1 MSPRKAG
8 VDLAHETNVDE
19 WVFEL
24 DLHPAQQEVWES
36 GARFKVVAA
45 GRRFGK
51 TVLGTAKILVAAT
64 THPKSVSLW
73 VSPSHS
79 QSRMALDMVAA
90 LIPTPY
96 REVNRTFSEIYLPNG
111 SKIVFRSG
119 ERWDNLRGDGLVC
132 AVLDEAAFLDERVW
146 TEAVRPA
153 LSDHKGEALLISTFN
168 GENWFYRYFRNA
180 IEADN
185 KHWASFRYLTQDN
198 PFIDPEE
205 IEEAKRN
212 LPREVFEQEYM
223 ASPMAFSGAV
233 FDSAKIDEA
242 YEAGKDFAV
251 PSQPEMQV
259 ALAARFGAPGVAVVV
274 EPVYPSE
281 AGIDWGWLN
290 TVIEICVEMPDGR
303 VAWVHEKVY
312 ERIELNERCEAI
324 ATLCR
329 NYNVKTVYCDAAGA
343 SENVTLARIF
353 ERFGVQTYVQPVPF
367 ATFKKLGIQTRSF
380 YLEQGREILTSACP
394 GLRID
399 SKSYHYDPTGEKPAK
414 GDDHTVDA
422 ATAFYASR
430 GYVLGGFIGE
440 EAMAV

>member
-1 MSPRKAG
+1 VSPRRAG
-8 VDLAHETNVDE
+8 VDLAHETHVDE
-19 WVFEL
+19 WVFDL
-24 DLHPAQQEVWES
+24 SLHPAQEEVWNS
-36 GARFKVVAA
+36 TARFKVVAA

-51 TVLGTAKILVAAT
+51 TVMGTAKILVAAT
-64 THPKSVSLW
+64 THQKSVSLW

-90 LIPTPY
+90 IIPADY

-180 IEADN
+180 IEIDN
-185 KHWASFRYLTQDN
+185 DQWESWRFQTLDN
-198 PFIDPEE
+198 PFIDPMEV
-205 IEEAKRN
+205 EEARRN
-212 LPREVFEQEYM
+212 LPREVFEQEYE

-233 FDSAKIDEA
+233 FDSAKIDAAFEM
-242 YEAGKDFAV
+242 GKEF
-251 PSQPEMQV
+251 EMPKQSFV
-259 ALAARFGAPGVAVVV
+259 NLQKAAFEGQMVVV
-274 EPVYPSE
+274 DDIYPSE

-290 TVIEICVEMPDGR
+290 TVIEICVELPDGKI
-303 VAWVHEKVY
+303 AWVHEKIY

-329 NYNVKTVYCDAAGA
+329 NYNVKTVYCDAAGS

-367 ATFKKLGIQTRSF
+367 ATFKKLGIQTRNF
-380 YLEQGREILTSACP
+380 YLEQGREVLTSGCP

-399 SKSYHYDPTGEKPAK
+399 SKSYHYDPSGEKPAK

-430 GYVLGGFIGE
+430 GYVLGGFLDDREGV
-440 EAMAV
+440 AV

>member
-1 MSPRKAG
+1 MSPRRAG
-8 VDLAHETNVDE
+8 IDLANEEHVDE
-19 WVFEL
+19 FEFQL
-24 DLHPAQQEVWES
+24 DLHPAQEEVWNS
-36 GARFKVVAA
+36 KARFKVVAA

-64 THPKSVSLW
+64 RHPKSVSLW

-79 QSRMALDMVAA
+79 QSRMALDMVAG
-90 LIPTPY
+90 IVPPQY

-153 LSDHKGEALLISTFN
+153 LSDHRGEALLISTFN

-185 KHWASFRYLTQDN
+185 THWESFRYLTEDN

-233 FDSAKIDEA
+233 FDAAKIDAA
-242 YEAGKDFAV
+242 YEMGKDFKIPDETFRPMPHAMFAGEAV
-251 PSQPEMQV
+251 I
-259 ALAARFGAPGVAVVV
+259 V
-274 EPVYPSE
+274 EHAYPAE
-281 AGIDWGWLN
+281 AGLDWGWLN
-290 TVIEICVEMPDGR
+290 TVIEICVEMPDGK

-324 ATLCR
+324 AMLCR

-367 ATFKKLGIQTRSF
+367 ATFKKLGIQTRAF
-380 YLEQGREILTSACP
+380 YLEQGREILTKACP
-394 GLRID
+394 GLKID
-399 SKSYHYDPTGEKPAK
+399 SKSYHYDDSGEKPAK

-430 GYVLGGFIGE
+430 SDVLGGFLGEHEMIGV
-440 EAMAV
+440 A